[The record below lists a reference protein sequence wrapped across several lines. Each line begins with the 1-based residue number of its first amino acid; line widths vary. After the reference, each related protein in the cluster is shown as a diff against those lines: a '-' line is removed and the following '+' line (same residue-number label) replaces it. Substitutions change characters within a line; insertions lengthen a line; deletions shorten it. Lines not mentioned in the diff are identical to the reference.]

1 MLQHH
6 PQSHKNSFH
15 CMIKR
20 KQRACPCFQR
30 SKFSWRHALQSWVGT
45 ELGAAAPWLATAQAQ
60 SKRRT
65 VLAASEAGPSAAPA
79 GGACLG
85 GQQLRACMLKHLQVL
100 PASGRWRGG
109 QWLACLVLLQ
119 GGDAG
124 AEQARRLTPQAIHMP
139 ERLSLPSCLSP
150 PPASG
155 SLVSCA
161 CTQGSQQQ
169 LARDT
174 GAFQVLAACGLSCRR
189 PLLAAKPGDP
199 PCGRCR
205 MGPQKKGFGVALQKK
220 PAGTV
225 VIRRRAQASK
235 AASTLLLC
243 DRLLDPPFSPFAV
256 CLYVP
261 LIFPECCLSQPC
273 SPPRDGA
280 NPSYFFPPLLPGL
293 PHLSTHMVF
302 GCC

>member
-1 MLQHH
+1 MCKKITNKWTTCLHQAASRLFICRTKPARSAEELRSVLRGAPEASIQKAGLVWGGSMLQHH

-45 ELGAAAPWLATAQAQ
+45 ELGAAAPWLAAAQAQ

-109 QWLACLVLLQ
+109 QWLAGLVLLQ

-124 AEQARRLTPQAIHMP
+124 AEQARWLT
-139 ERLSLPSCLSP
+139 L
-150 PPASG
+150 
-155 SLVSCA
+155 
-161 CTQGSQQQ
+161 
-169 LARDT
+169 
-174 GAFQVLAACGLSCRR
+174 
-189 PLLAAKPGDP
+189 
-199 PCGRCR
+199 
-205 MGPQKKGFGVALQKK
+205 
-220 PAGTV
+220 
-225 VIRRRAQASK
+225 
-235 AASTLLLC
+235 
-243 DRLLDPPFSPFAV
+243 
-256 CLYVP
+256 
-261 LIFPECCLSQPC
+261 
-273 SPPRDGA
+273 
-280 NPSYFFPPLLPGL
+280 
-293 PHLSTHMVF
+293 
-302 GCC
+302 